1 MALSQ
6 QLLVAL
12 AVVLIVGLL
21 LGLVRRRTIRA
32 CYSWVGYLIT
42 VATAEV
48 LILLW
53 PSVFWTWHFWVGKE
67 LLLGLFKL
75 GLGLEIGALA
85 FRRFPGARSVAR
97 GMAALTLAG
106 TALLLL
112 QGSGKEMSSLAAV
125 ALEAHARLSHATA
138 LLLVALGLLVLW
150 YRVPVHRLHRAILRG
165 LATYL
170 LVFSSALRGFVEMLA
185 PDRRGLWEALTRLDG
200 VAYIVMLS
208 YWLWEAWRV
217 SPDDSLRGSAAIEAR
232 LAWRE
237 RIDGEKQDAHP

>member
-1 MALSQ
+1 MAQSQ
-6 QLLVAL
+6 QLLIAL
-12 AVVLIVGLL
+12 AVVLIGGVLAA
-21 LGLVRRRTIRA
+21 LVRRQVLRA
-32 CYSWVGYLIT
+32 CYSFVGYLIT

-48 LILLW
+48 LILFW

-75 GLGLEIGALA
+75 GIGLEIGALA
-85 FRRFPGARSVAR
+85 FQRFPGARSVAR
-97 GMAALTLAG
+97 GMAVLTLAG

-138 LLLVALGLLVLW
+138 LLLIALGLLVLW

-170 LVFSSALRGFVEMLA
+170 LIFSSALRGFVEMLA
-185 PDRRGLWEALTRLDG
+185 PERRTLWEVLTRLDG
-200 VAYIVMLS
+200 IAYVVMLA
-208 YWLWEAWRV
+208 YWLWEVWRRV
-217 SPDDSLRGSAAIEAR
+217 PEDDVRGSAAIEAR

-237 RIDGEKQDAHP
+237 RLGGEKQEARP